1 MTYNPS
7 GVKVCFGLFSGVATG
22 DDSRPGSGWKKR
34 RKKTVKM
41 EGNVGERGAVSEC
54 EDGGVYIMEAYNN
67 NSIHR
72 RSPYDPPSNEL

>member
-34 RKKTVKM
+34 GKKQ
-41 EGNVGERGAVSEC
+41 
-54 EDGGVYIMEAYNN
+54 
-67 NSIHR
+67 
-72 RSPYDPPSNEL
+72 

>member
-34 RKKTVKM
+34 GKNSKNGRKCGR
-41 EGNVGERGAVSEC
+41 EGAVSKC

-67 NSIHR
+67 NSIHL